1 MKSFKDVY
9 NDMYSTSGTRRFV
22 HGPRHRK
29 DTFTDVDRYYR
40 RQRQNLVGDMYK
52 KDNSENSK
60 IDLLKNGSSGSQV
73 CNQQD
78 LQYIQRVFGITL
90 DGKPK
95 MLGKTG
101 IKMTKDVHTGNYIL
115 TK

>member
-1 MKSFKDVY
+1 MKSFRSFY
-9 NDMYSTSGTRRFV
+9 NDMYSTTGTKRFV

-29 DTFTDVDRYYR
+29 DGFTDVDRYYR

-52 KDNSENSK
+52 ADNSKNSK
-60 IDLLKNGSSGSQV
+60 IEMLKKGRGTQECNNNDLA
-73 CNQQD
+73 
-78 LQYIQRVFGITL
+78 YIQQTFKIVL

-101 IKMTKDVHTGNYIL
+101 IKLYKSPETDNYVMI
-115 TK
+115 K